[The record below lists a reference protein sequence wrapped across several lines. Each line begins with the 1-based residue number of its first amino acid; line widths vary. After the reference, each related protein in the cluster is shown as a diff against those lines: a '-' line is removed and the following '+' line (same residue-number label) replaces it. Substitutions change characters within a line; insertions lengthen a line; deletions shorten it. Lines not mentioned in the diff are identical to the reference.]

1 MNAMPICPAL
11 GAGSFAPRRLIVMS
25 VVTYLT
31 SPAAIDVARAQFGF
45 VIAFHIVFPAFSIGL
60 ASYLAVLEGLWLAT
74 KNPVFLDAHK
84 YWLKIFA
91 MIFAIGVVSGLVM
104 AYEIGANWG
113 GYSDRVGPV
122 LGPLLAYE
130 TLTAF
135 FLEAGFLG
143 IMLFGLQRVGPK
155 LHFAATCLVAIGTL
169 ISATWILS
177 ANSWMQTP
185 QGATIG
191 PNGQFIP
198 QDWLKIIF
206 SPSAPYRWVHMVL
219 ACYLATAFMV
229 GGVGAWH
236 VLKDNKNT
244 VARLMFSMAL
254 WMSAIVTPIQI
265 LAGDTQGDN
274 TLRYQPAKIA
284 GMEGDFTSG
293 VQALHLIGWPS
304 VAQHKVLYDVA
315 IPHLGSLILT
325 HHWNGYVKG
334 LDAWPQNQ
342 WPVIDVEFFSF
353 RIMVGLG
360 FAMFGLGLL
369 SLWLR
374 FRGRLYDTPWFN
386 YLAIVMAPSGFIAI
400 VMGWTTTETGRQPWT
415 VYGLVTTAQSVSPIT
430 LPEVVTSFAVIIVIY
445 IAVFGSGI
453 AYVLNMMAKP
463 PETNEP
469 PPQEDTPLR
478 SHGLVGHGVQ
488 DPDRRGPAAIA
499 AE

>member
-1 MNAMPICPAL
+1 MPIIP
-11 GAGSFAPRRLIVMS
+11 
-25 VVTYLT
+25 YLAT
-31 SPAAIDVARAQFGF
+31 PAAVDVARAQFGF

-60 ASYLAVLEGLWLAT
+60 ASYLAVLEGAWLWT
-74 KNPVFLDAHK
+74 KKPVFLDAYK

-113 GYSDRVGPV
+113 GYADRVGPV

-143 IMLFGLQRVGPK
+143 IMLFGLARVGPR
-155 LHFAATCLVAIGTL
+155 LHFAATCLVSLGTL
-169 ISATWILS
+169 ISATWILA

-185 QGATIG
+185 QGAIIG
-191 PNGQFIP
+191 ANGQFLP

-206 SPSAPYRWVHMVL
+206 SPSAPYRWVHMIM
-219 ACYLATAFMV
+219 ASYLATAFMV
-229 GGVGAWH
+229 GGVGAFH
-236 VLKDNKNT
+236 LLRDRENAI
-244 VARLMFSMAL
+244 ARLMFSMAL
-254 WMSAIVTPIQI
+254 WMAALLTPLQI

-284 GMEGDFTSG
+284 GMEGDFTTG

-304 VAQHKVLYDVA
+304 VAQGKLLYDVS

-325 HHWNGYVKG
+325 HHWNGVVKG
-334 LDAWPQNQ
+334 LDAWPKSQ

-360 FAMFGLGLL
+360 FAMFGLGLW

-374 FRGRLYDTPWFN
+374 YRRRLYDTRWFN
-386 YLAIVMAPSGFIAI
+386 RLAIAMAPAGFIAI

-415 VYGLVTTAQSVSPIT
+415 VYGLVTTAQSASPIT
-430 LPEVVTSFAVIIVIY
+430 LAEVTASFAVIIVIY
-445 IAVFGSGI
+445 VLVFGSGV
-453 AYVLNMMAKP
+453 AYVLAMMLKT
-463 PETNEP
+463 PEADEP
-469 PPQEDTPLR
+469 PPRDNAPLR
-478 SHGLVGHGVQ
+478 SHGLVGGHAPVEPRPSR
-488 DPDRRGPAAIA
+488 PDAMPA
-499 AE
+499 E

>member
-1 MNAMPICPAL
+1 
-11 GAGSFAPRRLIVMS
+11 MS
-25 VVTYLT
+25 VVSYLA

-45 VIAFHIVFPAFSIGL
+45 VIAFHIIFPSFSIGL
-60 ASYLAVLEGLWLAT
+60 ASFLAVLEGAWLWT
-74 KNPVFLDAHK
+74 KKPVYLDAYK

-113 GYSDRVGPV
+113 GYSDRVGPI

-143 IMLFGLQRVGPK
+143 IMLFGLSRVGPR
-155 LHFAATCLVAIGTL
+155 LHFAASCLVSLGTL

-185 QGATIG
+185 AGAVIG

-198 QDWLKIIF
+198 KDWLAIIF

-229 GGVGAWH
+229 GGVGAYH
-236 VLKDNKNT
+236 LLRNNKNEIS
-244 VARLMFSMAL
+244 RLFFSMAL
-254 WMSAIVTPIQI
+254 WMAALVTPVQI
-265 LAGDTQGDN
+265 LAGDTQGEN
-274 TLRYQPAKIA
+274 TLAYQPAKIA
-284 GMEGDFTSG
+284 GMEGDFHSG

-304 VAQHKVLYDVA
+304 IAQGKVLYDVA

-325 HHWNGYVKG
+325 HRWNGIVQG
-334 LDAWPQNQ
+334 LDAWPKNQ
-342 WPVIDVEFFSF
+342 WPVVDVEFFAF

-369 SLWLR
+369 SLYLR
-374 FRGRLYDTPWFN
+374 YRHRLYDTRWFH
-386 YLAIVMAPSGFIAI
+386 YLAMVMAPAGFIAI

-430 LPEVVTSFAVIIVIY
+430 LPMVITSFAVIIVIY
-445 IAVFGSGI
+445 TLVFGSGI
-453 AYVLNMMAKP
+453 FYVLTMMAKL
-463 PETNEP
+463 PERDEP
-469 PPQEDTPLR
+469 PPRTDEPLR
-478 SHGLVGHGVQ
+478 SHGLIGGQ
-488 DPDRRGPAAIA
+488 PPINPSPAA
-499 AE
+499 

>member
-1 MNAMPICPAL
+1 ML
-11 GAGSFAPRRLIVMS
+11 S
-25 VVTYLT
+25 YLA
-31 SPAAIDVARAQFGF
+31 SPEAIDVARAQFGF
-45 VIAFHIVFPAFSIGL
+45 VIAFHIIFPAFSIGL
-60 ASYLAVLEGLWLAT
+60 ASYLAVLEGAWLWT
-74 KNPVFLDAHK
+74 KNGVYLDAYK

-113 GYSDRVGPV
+113 GYSDRVGPI

-143 IMLFGLQRVGPK
+143 IMLFGMERVGPK
-155 LHFAATCLVAIGTL
+155 LHFAASCAVSIGTL

-185 QGATIG
+185 AGSVIG

-198 QDWLKIIF
+198 VDWLKIIF

-229 GGVGAWH
+229 GGVSAYH
-236 VLKDNKNT
+236 LLRDNKNI
-244 VARLMFSMAL
+244 VARLCFSMAL
-254 WMSAIVTPIQI
+254 WMAALATPVQI
-265 LAGDTQGDN
+265 LAGDTQGQN
-274 TLRYQPAKIA
+274 TLAYQPAKIA
-284 GMEGDFTSG
+284 GMEGDFTTG

-304 VAQHKVLYDVA
+304 ISQGKVLYDVA

-325 HHWNGYVKG
+325 HHWNGVVKG
-334 LDAWPQNQ
+334 LDAWPKNQ
-342 WPVIDVEFFSF
+342 WPVVDVEFFSF

-369 SLWLR
+369 SLYLR
-374 FRGRLYDTPWFN
+374 YRRRLYDTAWFQV
-386 YLAIVMAPSGFIAI
+386 LAMAMAPAGFIAI

-415 VYGLVTTAQSVSPIT
+415 VYGLVTTAQSASPIT

-445 IAVFGSGI
+445 ALVFGSGI
-453 AYVLNMMAKP
+453 AYVLAMMAKP
-463 PETNEP
+463 PERNEP
-469 PPQEDTPLR
+469 PPREDAPLR
-478 SHGLVGHGVQ
+478 SHGLVGGK
-488 DPDRRGPAAIA
+488 AATANGAAA

>member
-1 MNAMPICPAL
+1 
-11 GAGSFAPRRLIVMS
+11 MS
-25 VVTYLT
+25 VVSYLA
-31 SPAAIDVARAQFGF
+31 SPAATDVARAQFGF
-45 VIAFHIVFPAFSIGL
+45 VIAFHIIFPSFSIGL
-60 ASYLAVLEGLWLAT
+60 ASFLAVLEGAWLWT
-74 KNPVFLDAHK
+74 KKPVYLDAYK

-113 GYSDRVGPV
+113 GYSDRVGPI

-143 IMLFGLQRVGPK
+143 IMLFGLNRVGPR
-155 LHFAATCLVAIGTL
+155 LHFAASCLVSLGTL

-185 QGATIG
+185 AGATIG

-198 QDWLKIIF
+198 QNWLAIII

-229 GGVGAWH
+229 GGVGAYH
-236 VLKDNKNT
+236 LLRNNKNEIS
-244 VARLMFSMAL
+244 RLFFSMAL
-254 WMSAIVTPIQI
+254 WMAALVTPVQI

-274 TLRYQPAKIA
+274 TLAYQPAKIA
-284 GMEGDFTSG
+284 GMEGDFHSG

-304 VAQHKVLYDVA
+304 ISQGKVLYDVA

-325 HHWNGYVKG
+325 HRWNGIVQG
-334 LDAWPQNQ
+334 LDAWPKDQ
-342 WPVIDVEFFSF
+342 WPVVDVEFFAF

-369 SLWLR
+369 SLYLR
-374 FRGRLYDTPWFN
+374 YRHRLYDTRWFH
-386 YLAIVMAPSGFIAI
+386 YLAMVMAPAGFIAI

-430 LPEVVTSFAVIIVIY
+430 LPMVITSFAVIIVIY
-445 IAVFGSGI
+445 TLVFGSGI
-453 AYVLNMMAKP
+453 FYVLTMMAKL
-463 PETNEP
+463 PERDEP
-469 PPQEDTPLR
+469 PPRTDEPLR
-478 SHGLVGHGVQ
+478 SHGLIGGQ
-488 DPDRRGPAAIA
+488 PPINPSPAA
-499 AE
+499 

>member
-1 MNAMPICPAL
+1 
-11 GAGSFAPRRLIVMS
+11 MS
-25 VVTYLT
+25 VASIFI
-31 SPAAIDVARAQFGF
+31 SPAAISVARAQFGF

-60 ASYLAVLEGLWLAT
+60 ASYLAVLEGAWLWT
-74 KNPVFLDAHK
+74 KRPVFLDAYK

-113 GYSDRVGPV
+113 GYADKVGPV

-143 IMLFGLQRVGPK
+143 IMLFGLERVGPK
-155 LHFAATCLVAIGTL
+155 LHFAATCLVSFGTL
-169 ISATWILS
+169 VSATWILA
-177 ANSWMQTP
+177 ANSFMQTP
-185 QGATIG
+185 AGVTIG
-191 PNGQFIP
+191 PNGQIIP
-198 QDWLKIIF
+198 VDWLRIIF
-206 SPSAPYRWVHMVL
+206 SPSAPYRWAHMVI

-229 GGVGAWH
+229 GGVGAFH
-236 VLKDNKNT
+236 LLRDSKNPIS
-244 VARLMFSMAL
+244 RLFFSMAM
-254 WMSAIVTPIQI
+254 WMAALLTPVQI

-274 TLRYQPAKIA
+274 TLAFQPAKIA

-304 VAQHKVLYDVA
+304 VAQGKMLYDIA

-325 HHWNGYVKG
+325 HHWNGVVKG
-334 LDAWPQNQ
+334 LDAWPKSQ
-342 WPVIDVEFFSF
+342 WPVVDVEFFSF

-360 FAMFGLGLL
+360 FAMLGLGLV
-369 SLWLR
+369 SLYLR
-374 FRGRLYDTPWFN
+374 TRHRLYDTRWFH
-386 YLAIVMAPSGFIAI
+386 YVAMAMAPAGFIAI

-415 VYGLVTTAQSVSPIT
+415 VYGMISTAQSASPIT

-445 IAVFGSGI
+445 TFVFGSGI
-453 AYVLNMMAKP
+453 LYVLAMLAKA
-463 PETNEP
+463 PEHNEP
-469 PPQEDTPLR
+469 PPREDAPLR
-478 SHGLVGHGVQ
+478 SHGLLGGA
-488 DPDRRGPAAIA
+488 GPVKTAA

>member
-1 MNAMPICPAL
+1 MPIIP
-11 GAGSFAPRRLIVMS
+11 
-25 VVTYLT
+25 YLAT
-31 SPAAIDVARAQFGF
+31 PAAIDVARAQFGF

-60 ASYLAVLEGLWLAT
+60 ASYLGVLEGLWLWT
-74 KNPVFLDAHK
+74 KKPVYLDAYK

-113 GYSDRVGPV
+113 GYADRVGPV
-122 LGPLLAYE
+122 LGPLLTYE

-143 IMLFGLQRVGPK
+143 IMLFGLTRVGPL
-155 LHFAATCLVAIGTL
+155 LHFAATCLVSLGTL
-169 ISATWILS
+169 VSATWILA

-185 QGATIG
+185 AGAIVG
-191 PNGQFIP
+191 ANGQFLP

-206 SPSAPYRWVHMVL
+206 SPSAPYRWVHMVM

-229 GGVGAWH
+229 GGVGAFH
-236 VLKDNKNT
+236 LLRDRKNAI
-244 VARLMFSMAL
+244 ARLMFSMAL
-254 WMSAIVTPIQI
+254 WMAALLTPLQI

-284 GMEGDFTSG
+284 GMEGDFNSG

-304 VAQHKVLYDVA
+304 VAQGKLLYDVA

-334 LDAWPQNQ
+334 LDAWPKSQ
-342 WPVIDVEFFSF
+342 WPVVDVEFFSF
-353 RIMVGLG
+353 RIMVALG

-374 FRGRLYDTPWFN
+374 YRGRLYETRWFN
-386 YLAIVMAPSGFIAI
+386 WLAMAMAPSGFIAI

-415 VYGLVTTAQSVSPIT
+415 VYGMVTTAQSASPIT
-430 LPEVVTSFAVIIVIY
+430 LAEVTASFAVIIVIY
-445 IAVFGSGI
+445 GLVFGSGI
-453 AYVLNMMAKP
+453 LYVLAMMAKM
-463 PETNEP
+463 PEADEP
-469 PPQEDTPLR
+469 EPRDPAPLR
-478 SHGLVGHGVQ
+478 SHGLVGGHAPV
-488 DPDRRGPAAIA
+488 DPGQRQPDAMPA
-499 AE
+499 E

>member
-1 MNAMPICPAL
+1 ML
-11 GAGSFAPRRLIVMS
+11 S
-25 VVTYLT
+25 YLA
-31 SPAAIDVARAQFGF
+31 SPSAIDVARSQFGF

-60 ASYLAVLEGLWLAT
+60 ASYLAVLEGLWLWT
-74 KNPVFLDAHK
+74 KKPVYLDAYK

-113 GYSDRVGPV
+113 GYADKVGPV

-143 IMLFGLQRVGPK
+143 IMLFGMERVGPK
-155 LHFAATCLVAIGTL
+155 LHFAATCLVSFGTL
-169 ISATWILS
+169 VSATWILA

-185 QGATIG
+185 QGAVIG
-191 PNGQFIP
+191 ANGQFIP
-198 QDWLKIIF
+198 QDWMKIIF
-206 SPSAPYRWVHMVL
+206 SPSAPYRWVHMVM

-229 GGVGAWH
+229 GGVGAYH
-236 VLKDNKNT
+236 LLRDSKNPIS
-244 VARLMFSMAL
+244 RLFFSMAL
-254 WMSAIVTPIQI
+254 WMAALLTPLQI

-274 TLRYQPAKIA
+274 TLIYQPAKIA
-284 GMEGDFTSG
+284 GMEGDFTTG

-304 VAQHKVLYDVA
+304 VAQGKMLYDIA

-325 HHWNGYVKG
+325 HHWNGIVKG
-334 LDAWPQNQ
+334 LNAWPKDQ
-342 WPVIDVEFFSF
+342 WPVVDVEFFSF

-360 FAMFGLGLL
+360 LAMFGLGLL

-374 FRGRLYDTPWFN
+374 YRKKLYTTRWFH
-386 YLAIVMAPSGFIAI
+386 YLAMAMAPSGFIAI

-430 LPEVVTSFAVIIVIY
+430 LPEVITSFAVIIVIY
-445 IAVFGSGI
+445 VLVFGSGI
-453 AYVLNMMAKP
+453 AYVLAMMAKP
-463 PETNEP
+463 PEHNEP
-469 PPQEDTPLR
+469 SPREDAPLR
-478 SHGLVGHGVQ
+478 SHGLLGGHKPVQ
-488 DPDRRGPAAIA
+488 TATGA

>member
-1 MNAMPICPAL
+1 MT
-11 GAGSFAPRRLIVMS
+11 SMS
-25 VVTYLT
+25 LFTCTTAVD
-31 SPAAIDVARAQFGF
+31 IARAQFGF
-45 VIAFHIVFPAFSIGL
+45 VIAFHIIFPAFSIGL
-60 ASYLAVLEGLWLAT
+60 ASYLAVLEGVWLAT
-74 KNPVFLDAHK
+74 KKAVYLDAYK

-143 IMLFGLQRVGPK
+143 IMLFGVGRVGPK
-155 LHFAATCLVAIGTL
+155 LHFVATCAVSIGTL
-169 ISATWILS
+169 ISATWILA

-185 QGATIG
+185 QGASIG
-191 PNGQFIP
+191 ANGQFIP

-219 ACYLATAFMV
+219 ASYLATAFMV
-229 GGVGAWH
+229 GGVGAYH
-236 VLKDNKNT
+236 LLRNDKNEI
-244 VARLMFSMAL
+244 ARLFFSMAL
-254 WMSAIVTPIQI
+254 WMAALATPVQI
-265 LAGDTQGDN
+265 FAGDTQGQN
-274 TLRYQPAKIA
+274 TLAYQPAKIA
-284 GMEGDFTSG
+284 GMEGDFTTG

-304 VAQHKVLYDVA
+304 ISQSRVMYDVA

-325 HHWNGYVKG
+325 HHWNGVVKG
-334 LDAWPQNQ
+334 LDAWPKDQ
-342 WPVIDVEFFSF
+342 WPVVDVEFFAF

-374 FRGRLYDTPWFN
+374 YRRRLYDTRWFH
-386 YLAIVMAPSGFIAI
+386 YLAMLTAPAGFIAI

-415 VYGLVTTAQSVSPIT
+415 VYGLVTTAQSASPIT
-430 LPEVVTSFAVIIVIY
+430 LSEVITSFSVIIVVY
-445 IAVFGSGI
+445 MLVFGSGI
-453 AYVLNMMAKP
+453 IYVLAMMRKP
-463 PETNEP
+463 PEHGEAP
-469 PPQEDTPLR
+469 PREGDAPLR
-478 SHGLVGHGVQ
+478 SHGLVG
-488 DPDRRGPAAIA
+488 GPQSNPTT

>member
-1 MNAMPICPAL
+1 MPIIP
-11 GAGSFAPRRLIVMS
+11 
-25 VVTYLT
+25 YLAT
-31 SPAAIDVARAQFGF
+31 PAAIDMARAQFGF

-60 ASYLAVLEGLWLAT
+60 ASYLAVLEGSWLWT
-74 KNPVFLDAHK
+74 KKPVFLDAYK

-113 GYSDRVGPV
+113 GYADRVGPV

-143 IMLFGLQRVGPK
+143 IMLFGLARVGPR
-155 LHFAATCLVAIGTL
+155 LHFAATCLVSLGTL
-169 ISATWILS
+169 ISATWILA

-185 QGATIG
+185 QGAIIG
-191 PNGQFIP
+191 ANGQFLP

-206 SPSAPYRWVHMVL
+206 SPSAPYRWVHMIM

-229 GGVGAWH
+229 GGVGAYH
-236 VLKDNKNT
+236 LLRDRKNAI
-244 VARLMFSMAL
+244 ARLMFSMAL
-254 WMSAIVTPIQI
+254 WMAALLTPLQI

-274 TLRYQPAKIA
+274 TLQYQPAKIA
-284 GMEGDFTSG
+284 GMEGDFTTG

-304 VAQHKVLYDVA
+304 VAQGKMLYDVA

-325 HHWNGYVKG
+325 HHWNGVVKG
-334 LDAWPQNQ
+334 LDAWPKSQ

-360 FAMFGLGLL
+360 FAMFGLGLW

-374 FRGRLYDTPWFN
+374 YRRKLYDTRWFN
-386 YLAIVMAPSGFIAI
+386 ILAIAMAPSGFIAI

-415 VYGLVTTAQSVSPIT
+415 VYGLVTTAQSASPIT
-430 LPEVVTSFAVIIVIY
+430 LAEVTASFAVIIVIY
-445 IAVFGSGI
+445 VLVFGSGV
-453 AYVLNMMAKP
+453 AYVLAMMMKMPQAD
-463 PETNEP
+463 EP
-469 PPQEDTPLR
+469 SPRDDAPLR
-478 SHGLVGHGVQ
+478 SHGLVGGHAPV
-488 DPDRRGPAAIA
+488 DPRTARPDAMPA
-499 AE
+499 E

>member
-1 MNAMPICPAL
+1 
-11 GAGSFAPRRLIVMS
+11 MS
-25 VVTYLT
+25 VVSYLA
-31 SPAAIDVARAQFGF
+31 SPAATDVARAQFGF
-45 VIAFHIVFPAFSIGL
+45 VIAFHIIFPSFSIGL
-60 ASYLAVLEGLWLAT
+60 ASFLAVLEGAWLWT
-74 KNPVFLDAHK
+74 KKPVYLDAYK

-113 GYSDRVGPV
+113 GYSDRVGPI

-143 IMLFGLQRVGPK
+143 IMLFGLSRVGPR
-155 LHFAATCLVAIGTL
+155 LHFAATCLVSLGTL

-185 QGATIG
+185 AGATIG

-198 QDWLKIIF
+198 QNWLAIII

-229 GGVGAWH
+229 GGVGAYH
-236 VLKDNKNT
+236 LLRNNKNEIS
-244 VARLMFSMAL
+244 RLFFSMAL
-254 WMSAIVTPIQI
+254 WMAALVTPVQI
-265 LAGDTQGDN
+265 LAGDTQGEN
-274 TLRYQPAKIA
+274 TLAYQPAKIA
-284 GMEGDFTSG
+284 GMEGDFHSG

-304 VAQHKVLYDVA
+304 ISQGKMLYDVA

-325 HHWNGYVKG
+325 HRWNGIVQG
-334 LDAWPQNQ
+334 LDAWPKDQ
-342 WPVIDVEFFSF
+342 WPVVDVEFFAF

-369 SLWLR
+369 SLFLR
-374 FRGRLYDTPWFN
+374 YRHRLYDTRWFH
-386 YLAIVMAPSGFIAI
+386 YLAMVMAPAGFIAI

-430 LPEVVTSFAVIIVIY
+430 LPMVITSFAVIIVIY
-445 IAVFGSGI
+445 TLVFGSGI
-453 AYVLNMMAKP
+453 FYVLTMMAKL
-463 PETNEP
+463 PERDEP
-469 PPQEDTPLR
+469 PPRTDEPLR
-478 SHGLVGHGVQ
+478 SHGLIGGQ
-488 DPDRRGPAAIA
+488 PPINPSPAA
-499 AE
+499 

>member
-1 MNAMPICPAL
+1 
-11 GAGSFAPRRLIVMS
+11 MS
-25 VVTYLT
+25 VVSYLAT
-31 SPAAIDVARAQFGF
+31 PAAIDVARAQFGF
-45 VIAFHIVFPAFSIGL
+45 VIAFHIIFPAFSIGL
-60 ASYLAVLEGLWLAT
+60 ASYLAVLEGAWLWT
-74 KNPVFLDAHK
+74 KKPVYLDAYK

-130 TLTAF
+130 TMTAF

-143 IMLFGLQRVGPK
+143 IMLFGLNRVGPR
-155 LHFAATCLVAIGTL
+155 LHFAASCLVSIGTL

-185 QGATIG
+185 AGAVIG

-198 QDWLKIIF
+198 QDWLAIIV

-229 GGVGAWH
+229 GGVGAYH
-236 VLKDNKNT
+236 LLRNSKNDIS
-244 VARLMFSMAL
+244 RLFFSMAL
-254 WMSAIVTPIQI
+254 WMAALLTPVQI

-274 TLRYQPAKIA
+274 TLAYQPAKIA
-284 GMEGDFTSG
+284 GMEGDFHSG

-304 VAQHKVLYDVA
+304 IAQGKVLYDVA

-325 HHWNGYVKG
+325 HRWNGIVQG
-334 LDAWPQNQ
+334 LDAWPKDQ
-342 WPVIDVEFFSF
+342 WPVVDVEFFAF

-369 SLWLR
+369 SLFLR
-374 FRGRLYDTPWFN
+374 YRRRLYDTRWFH
-386 YLAIVMAPSGFIAI
+386 YLAMVMAPAGFIAI

-415 VYGLVTTAQSVSPIT
+415 VYGLVTTAQSASPIT
-430 LPEVVTSFAVIIVIY
+430 LPMVITSFAVIIVIY
-445 IAVFGSGI
+445 ALVFGSGI
-453 AYVLNMMAKP
+453 FYVLTMMAKLP
-463 PETNEP
+463 AQNEP
-469 PPQEDTPLR
+469 PPRTDEPLR
-478 SHGLVGHGVQ
+478 SHGLIGGQ
-488 DPDRRGPAAIA
+488 PPINTKPA
-499 AE
+499 E

>member
-1 MNAMPICPAL
+1 
-11 GAGSFAPRRLIVMS
+11 MS
-25 VVTYLT
+25 VVSYLA
-31 SPAAIDVARAQFGF
+31 SPAATDVARAQFGF
-45 VIAFHIVFPAFSIGL
+45 VIAFHIIFPAFSIGL
-60 ASYLAVLEGLWLAT
+60 ASYLAVLEGAWLWT
-74 KNPVFLDAHK
+74 KKPVYLDAYK

-113 GYSDRVGPV
+113 GYSDRVGPI

-143 IMLFGLQRVGPK
+143 IMLFGLDRVGPR
-155 LHFAATCLVAIGTL
+155 LHFAASCLVSIGTL

-185 QGATIG
+185 VGAVIG

-198 QDWLKIIF
+198 QDWLAIII

-229 GGVGAWH
+229 GGVGAYH
-236 VLKDNKNT
+236 LLRNNKNEIS
-244 VARLMFSMAL
+244 RLFFSMAL
-254 WMSAIVTPIQI
+254 WMAALLTPVQI

-274 TLRYQPAKIA
+274 TLAYQPAKIA
-284 GMEGDFTSG
+284 GMEGDFHSG

-304 VAQHKVLYDVA
+304 IAQGKVLYDVA

-325 HHWNGYVKG
+325 HRWNGIVQG
-334 LDAWPQNQ
+334 LDAWPKDQ
-342 WPVIDVEFFSF
+342 WPVVDVEFFAF

-369 SLWLR
+369 SLFLR
-374 FRGRLYDTPWFN
+374 YRRQLYDTRWFH
-386 YLAIVMAPSGFIAI
+386 YLAMAMAPAGFIAI

-415 VYGLVTTAQSVSPIT
+415 VYGLVTTAQSASPIT
-430 LPEVVTSFAVIIVIY
+430 LPMVITSFAVIIVIY
-445 IAVFGSGI
+445 TLVFGSGI
-453 AYVLNMMAKP
+453 FYVLTMMAKP
-463 PETNEP
+463 PARNEP
-469 PPQEDTPLR
+469 QPRTDEPLR
-478 SHGLVGHGVQ
+478 SHGLIGGKPPINTTPV
-488 DPDRRGPAAIA
+488 
-499 AE
+499 E

>member
-1 MNAMPICPAL
+1 MTVL
-11 GAGSFAPRRLIVMS
+11 S
-25 VVTYLT
+25 YLA
-31 SPAAIDVARAQFGF
+31 SPEAVNIARAQFGF
-45 VIAFHIVFPAFSIGL
+45 VISFHIIFPAFSIGL
-60 ASYLAVLEGLWLAT
+60 ASYLAVLEGAWLWT
-74 KNPVFLDAHK
+74 KKPVYLDAFK

-113 GYSDRVGPV
+113 GYSDRVGPI

-143 IMLFGLQRVGPK
+143 IMLFGMARVGPR
-155 LHFAATCLVAIGTL
+155 LHFAATCAVSIGTL

-185 QGATIG
+185 AGAVLG

-198 QDWLKIIF
+198 VDWLKIIF

-229 GGVGAWH
+229 GGVGAYH
-236 VLKDNKNT
+236 LLRDSKNT
-244 VARLMFSMAL
+244 VARLFFSMAL
-254 WMSAIVTPIQI
+254 WMAALLTPVQI

-274 TLRYQPAKIA
+274 TLAYQPAKIA
-284 GMEGDFTSG
+284 GMEGDFTTG

-304 VAQHKVLYDVA
+304 VTQGKMLYDVA

-325 HHWNGYVKG
+325 HHWNGVVRG
-334 LDAWPQNQ
+334 LNSWPKDQ
-342 WPVIDVEFFSF
+342 WPVVDVEFFSF
-353 RIMVGLG
+353 RIMVALG

-369 SLWLR
+369 SLFLR
-374 FRGRLYDTPWFN
+374 YRRRLYETRWFH
-386 YLAIVMAPSGFIAI
+386 YLCMAMAPAGFIAI

-415 VYGLVTTAQSVSPIT
+415 VYGLVTTAQSASPISV
-430 LPEVVTSFAVIIVIY
+430 PEVITSFAVIIIIY
-445 IAVFGSGI
+445 ALVFGSGVL
-453 AYVLNMMAKP
+453 YVLAMMAKP
-463 PETNEP
+463 PERNEP
-469 PPQEDTPLR
+469 PPREDAPLR
-478 SHGLVGHGVQ
+478 SHGLVGGKT
-488 DPDRRGPAAIA
+488 PGTSPAA